1 MTTDYTPSDSHRPA
15 QERDIPRAM
24 RRYTV
29 TFAAEA
35 EKRVIIPYDIKVM
48 GIENAITSSLLFYV
62 AKIDATTVAG
72 DLADP
77 VITSSATDTIPAAS
91 ASASGVFPVAQN
103 DEFNC
108 LVLKAPGNVT
118 GVMTLRIGDG
128 LPNTEYLGGNVLTA
142 ELPAVGA

>member
-1 MTTDYTPSDSHRPA
+1 MTADNTPADNQRSAH
-15 QERDIPRAM
+15 ERDIPRDM

-62 AKIDATTVAG
+62 QKIDGTTVSG

-77 VITSSATDTIPAAS
+77 VITSSFTDTIPAAS
-91 ASASGVFPVAQN
+91 GSTAGVFPVAQQN
-103 DEFNC
+103 EFNC
-108 LVLKAPGNVT
+108 IVLKASGNVT
-118 GVMTLRIGDG
+118 GTVTLRIGDG
-128 LPNTEYLGGNVLTA
+128 MPNGLGGSVDTA
-142 ELPAVGA
+142 ELTAVS

>member
-29 TFAAEA
+29 TFADTA
-35 EKRVIIPYDIKVM
+35 EKRVILPYDVKVM

-62 AKIDATTVAG
+62 TKIDATNVAA

-77 VITSSATDTIPAAS
+77 VITSSATDTIPAATAS
-91 ASASGVFPVAQN
+91 ASAVFPVAQN

-108 LVLKAPGNVT
+108 LVLKASGNVT
-118 GVMTLRIGDG
+118 GVITLRIGDG
-128 LPNTEYLGGNVLTA
+128 IDNTPWLGGNVLTA
-142 ELPAVGA
+142 ELPEVV

>member
-29 TFAAEA
+29 TFEAEA
-35 EKRVIIPYDIKVM
+35 EKRVILPYDIKVM
-48 GIENAITSSLLFYV
+48 GVENAIASALLFYV
-62 AKIDATTVAG
+62 SKIDENTVAG

-77 VITSSATDTIPAAS
+77 VITSAATDTIPA
-91 ASASGVFPVAQN
+91 SGVFPIAQN

-108 LVLKAPGNVT
+108 LVLKASGNVS
-118 GVMTLRIGDG
+118 GVVTLRIGDG
-128 LPNTEYLGGNVLTA
+128 LPNTDYLGGNVLTA
-142 ELPAVGA
+142 ELPAVP